1 MLASCLVWNS
11 PCNPLRDMVDGAAM
25 TETSDSAYSCDDRA
39 GRPPPASQIRAVLR
53 LVLVLLAVA
62 AGLWLLYALQGVIL
76 LLLLSML
83 FAYLIAPLVESLCRP
98 LTWGRR
104 AWTIPRA
111 LAIAMVFLA
120 LFASVGIASYVLLP
134 LLGAQVTEF
143 GRQVP
148 SYMAYARD
156 QLQAWQH
163 FVNTDRLPQAVREAI
178 DRTFARTID
187 AAGESV
193 SHGFGGLLPLLGY
206 LPWVILI
213 PVVAFFLLKDGKAF
227 RRNILLTLPRG
238 RLRGRGAELFE
249 DINDT
254 LAAYM
259 RAALL
264 ACLVVGVVCTIG
276 FLLIGVPYALLF
288 GLVAGLLEFIPLVG
302 PLAVALGVTL
312 VASFHSITQA
322 IWVLALLGA
331 LRLAQDYVI
340 FPRLV
345 RRGIHMHPLGVIL
358 AILSGAE
365 LAGMAG
371 IFLAIP
377 AVAVLSVMHRH
388 LLEYRGSGG
397 LVSELLTPTQSAPD
411 AARRTP
417 DHAST
422 PTTCPATDA
431 PALEPRRTAV
441 TS

>member
-1 MLASCLVWNS
+1 
-11 PCNPLRDMVDGAAM
+11 M
-25 TETSDSAYSCDDRA
+25 TETSDSAYGSGDDRA
-39 GRPPPASQIRAVLR
+39 GRPAPASPTRAILR
-53 LVLVLLAVA
+53 LVLLLLAVA
-62 AGLWLLYALQGVIL
+62 AGLWLLFALQGVIL

-83 FAYLIAPLVESLCRP
+83 FAYLIAPLVEFLCRP

-104 AWTIPRA
+104 PWAIPRP
-111 LAIAMVFLA
+111 LAIAMVYLA

-156 QLQAWQH
+156 QLQAWQR
-163 FVNTDRLPQAVREAI
+163 FINTDHLPQGVREAI
-178 DRTFARTID
+178 DRTFARTVD
-187 AAGESV
+187 AAGDSL
-193 SHGFGGLLPLLGY
+193 SYGFGGLLPLLGY
-206 LPWVILI
+206 LPWFILI
-213 PVVAFFLLKDGKAF
+213 PVVAFFLLKDGAAF

-249 DINDT
+249 DINDA

-264 ACLVVGVVCTIG
+264 ACLLVGVLCTIG
-276 FLLIGVPYALLF
+276 FVLIGVPYALLF

-312 VASFHSITQA
+312 VASFHSINQA
-322 IWVLALLGA
+322 MWVIAFLGA
-331 LRLAQDYVI
+331 LRLAQDYVV

-365 LAGMAG
+365 LAGITG

-388 LLEYRGSGG
+388 LLEHRGSGS
-397 LVSELLTPTQSAPD
+397 LVTELLNPTPSAPD
-411 AARRTP
+411 AAR
-417 DHAST
+417 
-422 PTTCPATDA
+422 TTSDPPATPIAYPPTDT
-431 PALEPRRTAV
+431 PALKPHRTVV
-441 TS
+441 TQ

>member
-1 MLASCLVWNS
+1 MA
-11 PCNPLRDMVDGAAM
+11 P
-25 TETSDSAYSCDDRA
+25 TRA
-39 GRPPPASQIRAVLR
+39 ILR
-53 LVLVLLAVA
+53 LVLLFLAVA
-62 AGLWLLYALQGVIL
+62 AGLWLLFALQGVIL
-76 LLLLSML
+76 LLVLSLL
-83 FAYLIAPLVESLCRP
+83 FAYLIAPLVELLCRP
-98 LTWGRR
+98 VAWGQHRW
-104 AWTIPRA
+104 AVPRP
-111 LAIAMVFLA
+111 LAIVVVYLT
-120 LFASVGIASYVLLP
+120 LFATVGVASYVLLP

-163 FVNTDRLPQAVREAI
+163 FINPDHFPQGVREAI
-178 DRTFARTID
+178 DRTFARTAD
-187 AAGESV
+187 AAGESL
-193 SHGFGGLLPLLGY
+193 SHGFGGLLPVLGY
-206 LPWVILI
+206 LPWFILI
-213 PVVAFFLLKDGKAF
+213 PVVAFFLLKDGAAF
-227 RRNILLTLPRG
+227 RRTILLTLPRG
-238 RLRGRGAELFE
+238 RLRGRGAEVFE
-249 DINDT
+249 DINDA

-264 ACLVVGVVCTIG
+264 ACLLVGVLCTIG

-288 GLVAGLLEFIPLVG
+288 GVVAGLLEFIPLVG
-302 PLAVALGVTL
+302 PLAVAVGATL
-312 VASFHSITQA
+312 VVSFHSIDQA
-322 IWVLALLGA
+322 VWTLAFLGA

-371 IFLAIP
+371 IFLAVP

-411 AARRTP
+411 VAGRTSDPAAAP
-417 DHAST
+417 SAYP
-422 PTTCPATDA
+422 PTDT
-431 PALEPRRTAV
+431 PALEPHRTAV
-441 TS
+441 NQ